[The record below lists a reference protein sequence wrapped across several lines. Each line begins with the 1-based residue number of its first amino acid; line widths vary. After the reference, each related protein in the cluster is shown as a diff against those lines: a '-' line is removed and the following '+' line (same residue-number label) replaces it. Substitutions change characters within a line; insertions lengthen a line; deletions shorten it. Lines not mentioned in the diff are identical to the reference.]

1 MTQGSERA
9 AWLAA
14 LVAVFLRAFYV
25 ARWRVLRALSSGL
38 LGDRAILWAMAA
50 GELAVEPF
58 DPARLGPNS
67 LDVTL
72 SEHLAVFDL
81 ADGEELDVR
90 RPTPVRRL
98 VIPPEGFRLVPG
110 VLYLGSIRER
120 VRTRTLV
127 PDVDGKSSIGRLGM
141 SVHATAGRGDAGFRG
156 YFTLEIT
163 VKHPLRVFAGMP
175 VGQVYLSTVMGG
187 VRVPYGER
195 RSSKYSDQGPR
206 PVPSAM
212 YLNFPQEGAD
222 VGP

>member
-1 MTQGSERA
+1 MSESRPA
-9 AWLAA
+9 GGWPAA
-14 LVAVFLRAFYV
+14 LLACFLRAFYF
-25 ARWRVLRALSSGL
+25 ARWRLLRLCSSGL
-38 LGDRAILWAMAA
+38 LGDRAILWAIAA
-50 GELAVEPF
+50 GEVSVEPF
-58 DPARLGPNS
+58 DPSRLGPNS
-67 LDVTL
+67 IDVTL

-90 RPTPVRRL
+90 KPTKVRRF

-120 VRTRTLV
+120 VRTRGLV
-127 PDVDGKSSIGRLGM
+127 PDVDGKSSGGRLGL

-156 YFTLEIT
+156 YFTLELT

-187 VRVPYGER
+187 VRVPYDR
-195 RSSKYSDQGPR
+195 RGSSKYSDQGPE
-206 PVPSAM
+206 PVASAM
-212 YLNFPQEGAD
+212 YLNFPQGGSD